1 MIREE
6 AVKLALDKEIQLKAT
21 NPWVRSFL
29 QRHSLQLSRFSETI
43 LEVSED
49 KFNKSVHDFS
59 ESTADST
66 ADSTIVFV
74 RGIEKTRLQLL
85 KSSNLQQC
93 RNRSITSEVLLGK
106 F

>member
-66 ADSTIVFV
+66 IVFV

>member
-1 MIREE
+1 MIREK

-21 NPWVRSFL
+21 NPWISSFL
-29 QRHSLQLSRFSETI
+29 KRHSLQLSRFSETT

-49 KFNKSVHDFS
+49 KFNESVHDFS
-59 ESTADST
+59 ESTT
-66 ADSTIVFV
+66 ADSTIIFL
-74 RGIEKTRLQLL
+74 RDIEKTLLKL
-85 KSSNLQQC
+85 KSSNVQQC

>member
-21 NPWVRSFL
+21 NPWIRSFL

-49 KFNKSVHDFS
+49 KFNKSVH
-59 ESTADST
+59 ST